1 MSDILKKYKHM
12 ANTRSDYNTI
22 NNSNFMLPTMGEMVE
37 EDLMN
42 DLLEQFVNND
52 SNNDFKDQDRLD
64 AAYYVEQPFSIQ
76 PGYHPV
82 EAAFVLKV
90 RALADAKKDETWEL
104 NKYDGDTTS
113 YLVSDIDDGDESFT
127 FNDGMT
133 YRSFKDYYNKMK
145 GSSKLTIRHAG
156 INTPEIPHLEY
167 QAVPKA
173 AERDRISTMTFKEL
187 KEFMN
192 KNNTVYYMKY
202 PVNKDKS
209 KVVSWKDE
217 DNIKLLKVYD
227 GKKAVYHQILETLNE
242 KAVASK
248 IPNANAQ
255 YNYHK
260 IVVTDE
266 SDYNSVVDGY
276 TAQKTVREMIDKASE
291 ILLVVDANQLS
302 VNKTEN
308 YNKTFNSIYYMTDA
322 IEYLIQEWGKSYRDI
337 PQTSYTYNAYGS
349 DKYTRSM
356 GVIYIRTEHKGQ
368 MEWINLNKYVACM
381 SDYTE
386 TNPDYNSSPEL
397 QEMQNGMS
405 EAFKLWSYNK
415 DNIEWLDSFNKLTS
429 KSYKERIELHKRLT
443 DIDFTTERNCA
454 LMIGDTMML
463 VPPESIR
470 NVTQVNYERL
480 PNMRSKGTMAKQMGQ
495 NEHMLEIVLYFY
507 GEKGINGIADTV
519 TFPNGKQ
526 QVYYMNGLRS
536 LIAQFKVAPYLPIE
550 NGYINDVLGIE
561 AVTLMNMNI
570 ETVKGFPRLYK
581 TVLTLREFNYRTF
594 MPDLPVEDVYGE
606 TEGQLAELNPL
617 FAKCFNWDI
626 FRYYYQR
633 AINAGEELAG
643 IEKESGY
650 ASYDYNFK
658 FYSKKNTIMPWDP
671 CGLNGLNSSSVSFY
685 IPDENW
691 LEQALSLKKE
701 RDANYSS
708 GFANVSLSLNAEEFL
723 TDLKSLNQAID
734 DANKAIYSDPTVE
747 SNALQKAVSKL
758 ISQDGKG
765 NRAIIADIPN
775 FKWAENPDEDHGAY
789 IRNIADTTANFST
802 VYLQDGTKKINKS
815 SFQSKYIAPIADAY
829 LDIINN
835 SKYMT
840 GMAVNEAIRWDRNAS
855 AYKVTWEFNI
865 RLNAQ
870 GITDDDMLDIREVLS
885 KASGQKMEKIFK
897 DNLVK
902 VNYSMWFEPC
912 LINTFTG
919 EITHVNDMTG
929 KGGTKARI
937 RLGDT
942 GESNLST
949 DTFKYE
955 DTYDTV
961 ALDSINSVL
970 NQQGDTVGEASNN
983 NQDEA
988 IDFYIHDYKN
998 PANMPF
1004 VPYVEDVLAEGMGGT
1019 LSNSFTNI
1027 SLKAIEGVGPQYLGG
1042 QDTMIEL
1049 NLITDDLV
1057 IVSALNNLPMM
1068 ASAMAKRYKRI
1079 LPAWPI
1085 KVRSALT
1092 NMLGVSEVLIDAIE
1106 VSTVEGYPGVYS
1118 IAMRLTS
1125 VDRTQRQREALRRL
1139 DVAPQG
1145 GKIDYNGHSNLAM
1158 KNYFAIEQQLAQAEL
1173 YPDLDIPTIEELA
1186 KLGYRYVKYTGA
1198 NRVYPDPD
1206 FYIMYNYPYTS
1217 LIIKKLVKDS
1227 ISQHLISTEE
1237 KPEGE
1242 ALQEFTLKDTLG
1254 AEVVGKIS
1262 AYTGMSIK
1270 DIPNKENNPAATYE
1284 EILLENKTNV
1294 REKLKNNKKL
1304 TDVQKKQAEETY
1316 DLMNIMKYLTMCD
1329 VNDGWEIKP
1338 GWKATLCDEATNE
1351 AMRDA
1356 NVKNVYAEEIKQ
1368 KRAKALRLIDNILLQ
1383 PLSMFNNLDNG
1394 LGYNPKIA
1402 VDVVNELF
1410 YNNKH
1415 GKALMELLFPGLEIK
1430 PAEVIRG
1437 SDYLGISDSVSFGK
1451 DYFKNVTPLN
1461 FLVGYTYAAGCALSG
1476 HEEYRSKSTL
1486 DKWGPNHHGY
1496 GSEGTAAIYAEDE
1509 KILMPYAVED
1519 RIAGVSKLATRID
1532 SAINNGTCFG
1542 AFRITKYSTPSIVS
1556 DIAERTDESIM
1567 YGGHFYDA
1575 TYKDINNENTT
1586 SKKLVKAG
1594 FLDPYY
1600 NYRQDDKTQE
1610 DYKRKILL
1618 SKTSNTE
1625 AFLRIMLVHLRKLIL
1640 DGLLISEMDIIAN
1653 DYSKIYKKIF
1663 NGTAEIEIGYV
1674 TDTIQSNDYGKA
1686 LEELGFNRE
1695 EMQNLLLS
1703 IKEANERGFCA
1714 RMIYPFLTAIT
1725 KCSSDI
1731 YSTLKY
1737 RDYNKLNALTGYI
1750 EGGNQNAESRSTVI
1764 KFLSALSGIELT
1776 LHKEGKNE
1784 SSVSASQMLA
1794 NNLMKDVYIAASD
1807 DPRSYILHSFYD
1819 MLVNDKRGRLVRA
1832 FPTYYVVFVDEGRKI
1847 GSWKLHDNFY
1857 NMSSIA
1863 EIQVVKSRKIAAD
1876 TCTITM
1882 NNMFNSY
1889 TREPDITTTQQYMDV
1904 YGLRDIFD
1912 SIFSPQTYFE
1922 KEKRIRLRQTIP
1934 DKVVL
1939 QPGIRIHVRMGY
1951 SGDGS
1956 KLPIVFNGK
1965 VAEVE
1970 VGDVAQIVAQGD
1982 GHELM
1987 NPLNA
1992 FGEMEV
1998 TALDQAQDAITWF
2011 KDIRGSLAGGGE
2023 SPRDLLAKLLTAKHG
2038 GWKKVANNV
2047 FDGRWF
2053 NDNPFGIMHF
2063 GDPKFN
2069 NIFELGEPVQN
2080 LYEVSDESLLK
2091 GFNELYVE
2099 DTAKKSTPII
2109 NTSLQDK
2116 TMWDLLHLAAN
2127 TGLEYIGAVRDFGF
2141 RSTIFLG
2148 RPNHYYAYEYAL
2160 LDNKVVEKRKPF
2172 QQFHYYDS
2180 YNDIIYN
2187 SIKASEAQ
2195 MKTNA
2200 VGLWQS
2206 SAMLWGREQSTV
2218 GPIYLDMNIYP
2229 EYQKSMTVDTGLLA
2243 AGNGGIDIPFIDHFT
2258 EEWNLNPND
2267 NKVNKSTAWRV
2278 TANALKNSV
2287 KDMYQG
2293 DIGVIGDPSVKP
2305 HDRVYLYDTYEDMM
2319 GQFEVEAVIH
2329 TMSVET
2335 GFTTSIM
2342 PDVIARHDDKYEASV
2357 QSLMNS
2363 IGAVMKLTVAG
2374 SIAETLWTFT
2384 FNNKLATSIAK
2395 SKSLYGVSTRLNKLA
2410 GSISNA
2416 SGMKAYLEKHPNAKN
2431 LFSSLSFNPGQAD
2444 LDIRRMVSLI
2454 DELSDMTLKG
2464 SMTNNISLF
2473 ATMFSK
2479 YSDIDI
2485 KAFQNAV
2492 NEALTKDT
2500 YGYNKTSVNNVNDKK
2515 DNAFKAMTE
2524 AKNSLDKQLDIS
2536 KIDLQDLKHSI
2547 RNNADI
2553 MKEIKY
2559 DTSITK
2565 IFREWDALDKVNLND
2580 PKVMKQFSQILENKA
2595 VQKAISNETLTVKGL
2610 DNLYDSFA
2618 KMFDGTN
2625 GTDTFKTFK
2634 GVKAALKCDDII
2646 DSILMVIK
2654 GVFKFNWA
2662 TILVDVALS
2671 TITHI
2676 FTKNTQ
2682 SVFTRWMQGIQAID
2696 VYPLKKNGKPLIAG
2710 MNGHKGSVYGYPVKD
2725 GYDSIQGMVLQF
2737 VDTIKSWDGNFFW
2750 QWADGLVETF
2760 VDKDVLAN
2768 LSAEWRKDLGIE
2780 GSDVTGAL
2788 DETGEELKQNVYNSV
2803 SSAYAANA
2811 NHAYAIM
2818 TKYRKQNFD
2827 TKQRTDET
2835 YKYYEIKDVSL
2846 SNIATNS
2853 KVQKLHYIVRDDDI
2867 WRAICDDRLVV
2878 SHSKGY
2884 SNLVTI
2890 PFEGGSEKVPVL
2902 VVDGN
2907 IIETPLL
2914 QEDALFILKSLT
2926 LDENLQKGK
2935 IHFKSGARLNDVN
2948 MTWKNTG
2955 FSFTIEYKGL
2965 GGRDSKMA
2973 EVLDRLKEQMQLTG
2987 RPVFAYQQ
2995 VKGVNDKFIITVYPP
3010 IQDSEGNIK

>member
-1 MSDILKKYKHM
+1 MSEILKKYKDM
-12 ANTRSDYNTI
+12 ANTRSDYNTV
-22 NNSNFMLPTMGEMVE
+22 NNINFMLPTMGEMVE

-42 DLLEQFVNND
+42 DLLEQFVDND
-52 SNNDFKDQDRLD
+52 SNNVFENQDKLD
-64 AAYYVEQPFSIQ
+64 AAYYIEQPFSIQ
-76 PGYHPV
+76 PGYHST
-82 EAAFVLKV
+82 EAVFVLKA
-90 RALADAKKDETWEL
+90 RALADAQKNETWEL

-113 YLVSDIDDGDESFT
+113 YLINDIDDGGESFT

-133 YRSFKDYYNKMK
+133 YRSFKDYYEKIN
-145 GSSKLTIRHAG
+145 GSPKLTIRHAG

-167 QAVPKA
+167 QAVPKV
-173 AERDRISTMTFKEL
+173 AEQDRIVIMTFKEL

-192 KNNTVYYMKY
+192 KNNTVHYMKY
-202 PVNKDKS
+202 PVNKDKT
-209 KVVSWKDE
+209 KVISWEDE
-217 DNIKLLKVYD
+217 KEIKLLKVHD
-227 GKKAVYHQILETLNE
+227 GKKTVYHQILETLNE
-242 KAVASK
+242 EAVANK

-266 SDYNSVVDGY
+266 SSYNSIIDGY
-276 TAQKTVREMIDKASE
+276 AAQNTIKEMINKANE
-291 ILLVVDANQLS
+291 ILLVVDANQLLL
-302 VNKTEN
+302 NKTEN
-308 YNKTFNSIYYMTDA
+308 YNKTFNSLYYMVDS
-322 IEYLIQEWGKSYRDI
+322 IEYLIQEWGKSYEDI
-337 PQTSYTYNAYGS
+337 PQTSYTYHAYGS

-356 GVIYIRTEHKGQ
+356 GAIYIRTELKGK
-368 MEWINLNKYVACM
+368 MEWINLNKYIACM
-381 SDYTE
+381 SSYTE

-397 QEMQNGMS
+397 QEMKNGMS
-405 EAFKLWSYNK
+405 EVFKLWSYNK

-429 KSYKERIELHKRLT
+429 KSYKEKIELHKKLT
-443 DIDFTTERNCA
+443 GIDFTTERNCA

-470 NVTQVNYERL
+470 NVTQVNYEKL
-480 PNMRSKGTMAKQMGQ
+480 PNIRSKGTMAKQMGQ

-507 GEKGINGIADTV
+507 GEKGINGIKNTV

-526 QVYYMNGLRS
+526 QDYYMNGLRS
-536 LIAQFKVAPYLPIE
+536 LIAQFKVTPYLPIE

-633 AINAGEELAG
+633 AIKAGDDLAC

-658 FYSKKNTIMPWDP
+658 FYSNKNTIMPWDP

-701 RDANYSS
+701 RDASYTSN
-708 GFANVSLSLNAEEFL
+708 FAGVSLSMNAEDFL
-723 TDLKSLNQAID
+723 TDLKSLDQAID
-734 DANKAIYSDPTVE
+734 NANKAIYSDPTIKN
-747 SNALQKAVSKL
+747 NALQKAVSNL

-765 NRAIIADIPN
+765 KKAIIADIPN
-775 FKWAENPDEDHGAY
+775 FKLTEDPEEDDGVY
-789 IRNIADTTANFST
+789 LRNITDISTNFSSI
-802 VYLQDGTKKINKS
+802 YLQDGTKKINKS
-815 SFQSKYIAPIADAY
+815 NFQSEYIAPIADAY

-835 SKYMT
+835 SRYMT
-840 GMAVNEAIRWDRNAS
+840 GMNVNEAIRWDKNAS
-855 AYKVTWEFNI
+855 AYKITWEFNI
-865 RLNAQ
+865 RLNTQ
-870 GITDDDMLDIREVLS
+870 DITDDDMLNIREVLS

-897 DNLVK
+897 DNIVK
-902 VNYSMWFEPC
+902 INYSMWFDPC
-912 LINTFTG
+912 NVNIFTG
-919 EITHVNDMTG
+919 EITLTHDILG

-937 RLGDT
+937 RLGDN
-942 GESNLST
+942 GGNNIST

-961 ALDSINSVL
+961 ALDSIQSAL
-970 NQQGDTVGEASNN
+970 NEQGDTVGNVPTNN
-983 NQDEA
+983 RDEA

-1004 VPYVEDVLAEGMGGT
+1004 VPYVEDILAEGMGGS

-1042 QDTMIEL
+1042 QDAIIEL
-1049 NLITDDLV
+1049 SLITDDLV

-1106 VSTVEGYPGVYS
+1106 VSTIEGYPGVYS

-1125 VDRTQRQREALRRL
+1125 VDRTQRQREALRKL
-1139 DVAPQG
+1139 DIAPQG
-1145 GKIDYNGHSNLAM
+1145 GNIDYNGHSNLAM
-1158 KNYFAIEQQLAQAEL
+1158 KNYFSIEQQLAQAEL

-1186 KLGYRYVKYTGA
+1186 KLGYRYVKYTGT

-1227 ISQHLISTEE
+1227 IAQNIISTDE

-1262 AYTGMSIK
+1262 AYTGLSMKEDSIK
-1270 DIPNKENNPAATYE
+1270 GAAKTYE
-1284 EILLENKTNV
+1284 EILIENKQTV
-1294 REKLKNNKKL
+1294 REKLKNNKNLNNNKNL
-1304 TDVQKKQAEETY
+1304 IQKAEETY
-1316 DLMNIMKYLTMCD
+1316 DLISIMKYLTMCD

-1338 GWKATLCDEATNE
+1338 GWKATLCDDATNE
-1351 AMRDA
+1351 TMKDA
-1356 NVKNVYAEEIKQ
+1356 NVKNVYTEEIKK
-1368 KRAKALRLIDNILLQ
+1368 KRAEALRLIDDILLQ
-1383 PLSMFNNLDNG
+1383 PLSLNNSNNG
-1394 LGYNPKIA
+1394 LGYNPQIA
-1402 VDVVNELF
+1402 IDVVNELF
-1410 YNNKH
+1410 YNNKK
-1415 GKALMELLFPGLEIK
+1415 GKQLIELLFPGIEIK
-1430 PAEVIRG
+1430 PAKTINS
-1437 SDYLGISDSVSFGK
+1437 SDYLMIDKTNFGK
-1451 DYFKNVTPLN
+1451 DYFKNISPLN
-1461 FLVGYTYAAGCALSG
+1461 FLAGYTYASGCALSG
-1476 HEEYRSKSTL
+1476 HEEYKSNITL
-1486 DKWGPNHHGY
+1486 DKWCPNHHGF
-1496 GSEGTAAIYAEDE
+1496 GSEGTTAIYAEDE
-1509 KILMPYAVED
+1509 KVLMPYAVED
-1519 RIAGVSKLATRID
+1519 RISGVSKLATRID
-1532 SAINNGTCFG
+1532 SAISNGTCFG

-1556 DIAERTDESIM
+1556 DIAERTDDSIM

-1600 NYRQDDKTQE
+1600 NYRQDDETQE

-1618 SKTSNTE
+1618 SKSSNTE
-1625 AFLRIMLVHLRKLIL
+1625 AFLRIVLVHLRKLIL
-1640 DGLLISEMDIIAN
+1640 DGLLISEIDIIAN
-1653 DYSKIYKKIF
+1653 DYNEIKNEIM
-1663 NGTAEIEIGYV
+1663 GTTTENVIIGNHGIKQET
-1674 TDTIQSNDYGKA
+1674 TDIGKA
-1686 LEELGFNRE
+1686 LEELGFKKE
-1695 EMQNLLLS
+1695 EMDKLLSS

-1731 YSTLKY
+1731 YTTLKY

-1784 SSVSASQMLA
+1784 SSVSASQQLV
-1794 NNLMKDVYIAASD
+1794 NNLMKDIYIAAAD

-1819 MLVNDKRGRLVRA
+1819 MLINDKRGRLVRA
-1832 FPTYYVVFVDEGRKI
+1832 FPTYYVVFIDEGRKI

-1863 EIQVVKSRKIAAD
+1863 QIQVVKSRKIAAD
-1876 TCTITM
+1876 TCTIVM

-1889 TREPDITTTQQYMDV
+1889 TREPDITTTQQYMDI

-1912 SIFSPQTYFE
+1912 SIFSPQVYFN
-1922 KEKRIRLRQTIP
+1922 KEKRIRLRQTVP

-1970 VGDVAQIVAQGD
+1970 VGDVAQIIAQGD

-1992 FGEMEV
+1992 FGEMEI
-1998 TALDQAQDAITWF
+1998 TSLDQAQDAITWF

-2023 SPRDLLAKLLTAKHG
+2023 SPRDLLAKLLTAKYG
-2038 GWKKVANNV
+2038 GWKKVANSI

-2080 LYEVSDESLLK
+2080 LYEVSDENLLK
-2091 GFNELYVE
+2091 GFNELYTE
-2099 DTAKKSTPII
+2099 DTAKKTTPII

-2127 TGLEYIGAVRDFGF
+2127 TGLEYIGAIRDFGF

-2172 QQFHYYDS
+2172 QQYHYYDS

-2195 MKTNA
+2195 MRTNA

-2206 SAMLWGREQSTV
+2206 SSAWWGREQSTV

-2267 NKVNKSTAWRV
+2267 DKVNKSTAWRV
-2278 TANALKNSV
+2278 TANALKTSV

-2293 DIGVIGDPSVKP
+2293 DLGIIGDPSVKP

-2329 TMSVET
+2329 TMSVDT

-2342 PDVIARHDDKYEASV
+2342 PDVIARHDDKYEAAV
-2357 QSLMNS
+2357 QSLMNT
-2363 IGAVMKLTVAG
+2363 IGAVTSLTVAG
-2374 SIAETLWTFT
+2374 SIAEVLWTFT
-2384 FNNKLATSIAK
+2384 FNNKLAKAIAK
-2395 SKSLYGVSTRLNKLA
+2395 SESLYGVSSRLNKLV
-2410 GSISNA
+2410 GSISNS

-2431 LFSSLSFNPGQAD
+2431 LFSSLSFNPVQTD
-2444 LDIRRMVSLI
+2444 LDIRRMIDLV

-2464 SMTNNISLF
+2464 DMINNISLF

-2479 YSDIDI
+2479 YSDIDVNT
-2485 KAFQNAV
+2485 FQNAV

-2500 YGYNKTSVNNVNDKK
+2500 YGYNKTSVNNINDKK
-2515 DNAFKAMTE
+2515 DDLFKEMTD
-2524 AKNSLDKQLDIS
+2524 AKNRLDSQLDIS
-2536 KIDLQDLKHSI
+2536 DIDLQDLKDSI

-2553 MKEIKY
+2553 MKELKF
-2559 DTSITK
+2559 DTSINK
-2565 IFREWDALDKVNLND
+2565 IFKEWDALDTVDLND
-2580 PKVMKQFSQILENKA
+2580 PKVMKQFSEILNNKA
-2595 VQKAISNETLTVKGL
+2595 VQKALSNETLTIKGL
-2610 DNLYDSFA
+2610 DSLYNSFA
-2618 KMFDGTN
+2618 KMFDGT
-2625 GTDTFKTFK
+2625 GAEYTFKAA
-2634 GVKAALKCDDII
+2634 KAALKCDDII

-2671 TITHI
+2671 TITYI

-2710 MNGHKGSVYGYPVKD
+2710 MNGHKGSVYGYPVNN

-2737 VDTIKSWDGNFFW
+2737 IDTIKSWDGNFFW
-2750 QWADGLVETF
+2750 QWADGLVEMF
-2760 VDKDVLAN
+2760 VDKDILAN

-2780 GSDVTGAL
+2780 NSNTTGAL
-2788 DETGEELKQNVYNSV
+2788 DETGEDLKQNIYNSV

-2818 TKYRKQNFD
+2818 TKYRKSNFD
-2827 TKQRTDET
+2827 TKQRTDNT
-2835 YKYYEIKDVSL
+2835 YKYYEIKNVSL
-2846 SNIATNS
+2846 SNIATNA
-2853 KVQKLHYIVRDDDI
+2853 KVQKLYYIIRDDDI
-2867 WRAICDDRLVV
+2867 WRAICDDRLII

-2902 VVDGN
+2902 VLNDGV
-2907 IIETPLL
+2907 IETPLL
-2914 QEDALFILKSLT
+2914 QEDALFILKSLV
-2926 LDENLQKGK
+2926 LDTNLQKGK
-2935 IHFKSGARLNDVN
+2935 IYFKSGARLNDVN

-2965 GGRDSKMA
+2965 AGQDSKMA
-2973 EVLDRLKEQMQLTG
+2973 EVLDILKEQTQLTN

-2995 VKGVNDKFIITVYPP
+2995 VKGINDKFVITVYPP
-3010 IQDSEGNIK
+3010 IQDSEESI